1 MRELYLLVV
10 GVHLLAAA
18 AWVGGSLFLALA
30 VIPGIRQP
38 QFRPIMPDLLDFIG
52 RRART
57 LGWAAL
63 GTLIA
68 SGLII
73 LLLRGITP
81 ATLID
86 GAFWRTGFAHTLATK
101 FVAVGL
107 VLALTALHDFGVGVR
122 ANQLARKDP
131 TSAEARRL
139 RRLAI
144 WFARLNLGLA
154 VLIVGLSVVL
164 ARGAP

>member
-10 GVHLLAAA
+10 AIHLLAAA
-18 AWVGGSLFLALA
+18 GWVGGSLFLALA

-57 LGWAAL
+57 LGWGAL
-63 GTLIA
+63 GTLVVT
-68 SGLII
+68 GVII
-73 LLLRGITP
+73 LLLRGIGP
-81 ATLID
+81 ATFLD
-86 GAFWRTGFAHTLATK
+86 PAFWKTGFAHTLGSK
-101 FVAVGL
+101 FAAAGL
-107 VLALTALHDFGVGVR
+107 VLILTALHDFGVGVR
-122 ANQLARKDP
+122 ANELARKDP

-144 WFARLNLGLA
+144 WFARVNLGLA
-154 VLIVGLSVVL
+154 ILIVGLSVILV
-164 ARGAP
+164 RGL